1 MENSILKNF
10 FKEYLQL
17 YPSFSSFL
25 GDRSTD
31 SHYENVLDRSH
42 NIKYG
47 RLMAKYEKKVAKQDK
62 SRSVDVQILRWIIND
77 NKDSQKYPLNLIPL
91 SSFENWII
99 EFTFVNKSMYPLK
112 NLKDLDNLLSRHVE
126 FMSYIRR
133 CIDKMEVGIKQKV
146 VLPKIICTK
155 LIESLE
161 EFYNNKKYIVDIPYS
176 LKIAHPKATG
186 RYLSFVTGPYAFTL
200 QKLISFLKTKY
211 LNACRHTVGL
221 CDMPRGRN
229 MYKYL
234 VKSMTTLDIT
244 PEYVHKL
251 GLREV
256 KRISNDI
263 NTIKILLGY
272 PDSISLSTF
281 NQTMLTNSKN
291 YYKREDRLLKEYKN
305 QQKYIDEEII
315 PKNFHNN
322 VEDYAIKR
330 VPKSMEQTSA
340 GAFYY
345 PGSVLSMQRKGTFY
359 VNMRDM
365 KENPKFN
372 MMALSLHEGK
382 PGHHYQFQYM
392 IESKLPI
399 YRQYAI
405 NSTAF
410 VEGWAL
416 YAESLGNYKNNP
428 YDYFGK
434 LTYELFR
441 AVRLVVDSGLH
452 YYNWTYEDAVE
463 YMQKYLAISKS
474 EIETEVQRYICIPGQ
489 ALCYKIGERKIAALK
504 QKYMKVLGYNQQNV
518 KDFHKYVLEDGI
530 VPLVVLERKMNKII
544 AAKEHA
550 LRTEKLNKPV
560 KR

>member
-1 MENSILKNF
+1 MEISILKKF
-10 FKEYLQL
+10 FEEYLTL

-25 GDRSTD
+25 GDRSSD
-31 SHYENVLDRSH
+31 SHYENILDRSH

-47 RLMAKYEKKVAKQDK
+47 RLMAKYEKKLGKIESTKKIDI
-62 SRSVDVQILRWIIND
+62 QILRWIIKD
-77 NKDSQKYPLNLIPL
+77 NKDSQKHPLNLIPL

-99 EFTFVNKSMYPLK
+99 EFTFINKSMYPLK
-112 NLKDLDNLLSRHVE
+112 TLKDLDNLLSRHVD
-126 FMSYIRR
+126 FMVYIKN
-133 CIDKMEVGIKQKV
+133 CIDKMKIGIKRRV
-146 VLPKIICTK
+146 VLPKIICAK

-176 LKIAHPKATG
+176 LKVAHPKATG
-186 RYLSFVTGPYAFTL
+186 RYLSFVVGPYAFTL
-200 QKLISFLKTKY
+200 QKLIYFLKNVY
-211 LNACRHTVGL
+211 INSCRHTTGL
-221 CDMPRGRN
+221 CDIPRGKN
-229 MYKYL
+229 IYKYL

-244 PEYVHKL
+244 PEYVHNL

-256 KRISNDI
+256 KRITNEI
-263 NTIKILLGY
+263 NIIKVLLGY
-272 PDSISLSTF
+272 SDSISLMQF

-291 YYKREDRLLKEYKN
+291 YYKHDDMLLKEYKN
-305 QQKYIDEEII
+305 QQKYIDEVII
-315 PKNFHNN
+315 PHNFHNN
-322 VEDYAIKR
+322 VEDYNIKR
-330 VPKSMEQTSA
+330 VPRSMEQTSA

-345 PGSVLSMQRKGTFY
+345 PGSILSMQRKGTFY

-441 AVRLVVDSGLH
+441 AVRLVVDSGIH
-452 YYNWTYEDAVE
+452 YYNWSYDDAVE

-489 ALCYKIGERKIAALK
+489 ALCYKVGERKIVALK
-504 QKYMKVLGYNQQNV
+504 QKYIKAYGYSEQNI
-518 KDFHKYVLEDGI
+518 KDFHKYILEDGI
-530 VPLVVLERKMNKII
+530 VPLTLLERKINKII
-544 AAKEHA
+544 KTKISKH
-550 LRTEKLNKPV
+550 
-560 KR
+560 